1 MSLWLVDLFRRRL
14 DHQSR
19 SAQEMSRASFAAF
32 VVHQVASPCRRE
44 CRAKRGFGPREPFE
58 VLVEQRQE
66 LVRLIGTPDD
76 PRRHCQPLTL
86 HQDVDVAVVEEVA
99 PPRVTGHSSVGLF
112 RKPWRRSM
120 LEIAEIAPPAREDV
134 MKAQVGD
141 RIILAGTRVDD
152 PVRDGEVLE
161 VKGSDGGAPYTVRW
175 SDGHTGLVYP
185 GPGAVMK
192 VESGTAP
199 SAPRSKIWRVQVSVA
214 ETGDNT
220 RATALLISDQ
230 PVSLRGQGDSHR
242 SPQDEPKGAIGDEVA
257 VARALR
263 HLADSLLAQA
273 ESDIE
278 AVTGTDAY
286 VRPLLLSN
294 DVVQGTLEGKR
305 SG

>member
-1 MSLWLVDLFRRRL
+1 
-14 DHQSR
+14 
-19 SAQEMSRASFAAF
+19 
-32 VVHQVASPCRRE
+32 
-44 CRAKRGFGPREPFE
+44 
-58 VLVEQRQE
+58 
-66 LVRLIGTPDD
+66 
-76 PRRHCQPLTL
+76 
-86 HQDVDVAVVEEVA
+86 
-99 PPRVTGHSSVGLF
+99 
-112 RKPWRRSM
+112 
-120 LEIAEIAPPAREDV
+120 

-185 GPGAVMK
+185 GPGAVMR
-192 VESGTAP
+192 VESGTGEHKGSEDTQ
-199 SAPRSKIWRVQVSVA
+199 SAAMAKTWRVQVSVV

-230 PVSLRGQGDSHR
+230 PGEFQAHGDSHR
-242 SPQDEPKGAIGDEVA
+242 SPGDEQKGVIGDEVA

-278 AVTGTDAY
+278 AETGTDAY
-286 VRPLLLSN
+286 VRPL
-294 DVVQGTLEGKR
+294 
-305 SG
+305 